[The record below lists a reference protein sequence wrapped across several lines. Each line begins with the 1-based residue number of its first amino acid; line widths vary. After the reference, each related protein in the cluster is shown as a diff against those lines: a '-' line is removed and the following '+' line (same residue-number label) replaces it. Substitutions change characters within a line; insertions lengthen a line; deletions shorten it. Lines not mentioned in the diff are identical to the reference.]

1 MQFFATYKII
11 TFFYIFTVPLDV
23 ACTVYLG
30 LYLDS
35 SSGFVATLTH
45 FNSSFEMGWPQK
57 FPLSHLLNYN
67 QEVAV
72 NGFSSSVAH
81 FLEL

>member
-81 FLEL
+81 FLDL